1 MASHLPDQSA
11 VFDTISFTPPL
22 KKKSMTA
29 FAAAAGAAPQ
39 FRILRTN
46 IVDPYETQHPQ
57 EVLVAAA
64 VALPAVAS
72 DNFAGTAR
80 RAAKLSVAPGP
91 VKQFDDTGALLD
103 SLPSHTAMKKLKI
116 STKANSNRV
125 AQEKKNAGLDAWLY
139 AASREAD
146 NDFHLIIGGD
156 PDSDDPRFM
165 TIEVSGLPPD
175 DPLRTRLRAV
185 RNSFADI
192 VGGNTPGTGYDFYDP
207 ALPVTV
213 EGSLFW
219 DASHATGSKPGP
231 STAKPQTV
239 WEIHPI
245 TSLKAR

>member
-1 MASHLPDQSA
+1 MANYLPDKSN
-11 VFDTISFTPPL
+11 VFDSIPFTPPL
-22 KKKSMTA
+22 KKKSITA
-29 FAAAAGAAPQ
+29 FTAATGAAPK
-39 FRILRTN
+39 FRILRTD
-46 IVDPYETQHPQ
+46 ILDPYETQHPKD
-57 EVLVAAA
+57 VMVAAA

-91 VKQFDDTGALLD
+91 IKDFADTGALLD
-103 SLPSHTAMKKLKI
+103 TLPSHAAMKNLNI

-125 AQEKKNAGLDAWLY
+125 KQEKKNVRLDAWLY

-175 DPLRTRLRAV
+175 DPLRTRLKAV
-185 RNSFADI
+185 RDSFAAI
-192 VGGNTPGTGYDFYDP
+192 VDSNTPGMGYDFYDP
-207 ALPVTV
+207 AIPVTV

-231 STAKPQTV
+231 STAKPKTV